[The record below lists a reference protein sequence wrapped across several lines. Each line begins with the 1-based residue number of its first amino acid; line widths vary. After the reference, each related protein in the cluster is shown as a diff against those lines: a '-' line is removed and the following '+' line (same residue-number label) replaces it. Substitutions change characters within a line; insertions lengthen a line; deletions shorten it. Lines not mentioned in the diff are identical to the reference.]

1 MSVGSFPVESGGSTL
16 RVDHS
21 RPTLVVA
28 AAQPPCVPGD
38 VAANVAA
45 HAAAVLAVR
54 ARLVVFPELSLT
66 GYLLA
71 ADPVAPGDPV
81 LTPLVGACAATG
93 SVALVGAPVS
103 DAGGRRS
110 IAVLGVDGHGVQVLY
125 RKTFLGG
132 DEPAH
137 HVPGPGPAAVEV
149 DGWRIGL
156 GVCKDTGVPQHV
168 HDTAALGVDVHAAG
182 LVHAPDELA
191 EQDTRGRRI
200 GAVTGAHVVFAGAAG
215 PVGGPYR
222 QTAGTSTVWAPD
234 GSVLAR
240 ADAAPGG
247 CARTVI
253 GG

>member
-1 MSVGSFPVESGGSTL
+1 MSAGSAPRHPGAPP
-16 RVDHS
+16 RRDRS
-21 RPTLVVA
+21 RPPLVVA

-45 HAAAVLAVR
+45 HAAMVRAVH

-66 GYLLA
+66 GYLVA

-81 LTPLVGACAATG
+81 LAPLVGACRETG
-93 SVALVGAPVS
+93 TLALVGAPVA
-103 DAGGRRS
+103 DGAERRS
-110 IAVLGVDGHGVQVLY
+110 IAVLGVSGDGAGVVY

-137 HVPGPGPAAVEV
+137 HSPGPGPAAIEV
-149 DGWRIGL
+149 DRWRVGL
-156 GVCKDTGVPQHV
+156 GVCRDTGVAEHV
-168 HDTAALGVDVHAAG
+168 HGTAALGVDVYAAG
-182 LVHAPDELA
+182 LVHAPDELG
-191 EQDTRGRRI
+191 EQDARGLRI
-200 GAVTGAHVVFAGAAG
+200 AAVTGAHVVLASAAG

-222 QTAGTSTVWAPD
+222 ETAGTSTVWAPD

-240 ADAAPGG
+240 AGAAPGG